1 MGIETAIL
9 GAAAIGAG
17 SSYMASSSASD
28 SADASTA
35 AANAAAQLQYKTS
48 QQQLEFAKQQYSDW
62 QSIFGDTQT
71 HLKNYYNNLSSDTI
85 ASLGIQNIEKEYAR
99 SSQMLDTALAQRGMS
114 NSGATAAGLTQ
125 LEQTRML
132 GRAEAQTN
140 APMQAA
146 QQKVSFLSAG
156 MGQLSSTQSG
166 INNAYTQQ
174 MSVLGQQYTG
184 NIGQANQYNTLA
196 ANAGANVGGSISS
209 GINQYMMY
217 NAMNNAGTTNAMKSW
232 WQG

>member
-9 GAAAIGAG
+9 GAAVIGAG

-48 QQQLEFAKQQYSDW
+48 QQQLEFAKQQYNDW

-71 HLKNYYNNLSSDTI
+71 HLKNYYNNLSSDII

-114 NSGATAAGLTQ
+114 NSGATTAGLTQ

-132 GRAEAQTN
+132 GRAEVQTN

-146 QQKVSFLSAG
+146 QQKAGFLSAG
-156 MGQLSSTQSG
+156 MGQLTNTQSG
-166 INNAYTQQ
+166 ISNAYTQQ
-174 MSVLGQQYTG
+174 MNVLGQQYSG
-184 NIGQANQYNTLA
+184 NMNQASQYNTLA

-217 NAMNNAGTTNAMKSW
+217 NALNNAGTTNAMKSW

>member
-17 SSYMASSSASD
+17 ASYMSSSSASD
-28 SADASTA
+28 SADASIA
-35 AANAAAQLQYKTS
+35 AADAAAQLQYKTS
-48 QQQLEFAKQQYSDW
+48 QQQLEFAKQQYNDW
-62 QSIFGDTQT
+62 QSIFGDTQI

-140 APMQAA
+140 APMLAA

-156 MGQLSSTQSG
+156 MGQLSSTQSS

-174 MSVLGQQYTG
+174 MNVLGQQYSG
-184 NIGQANQYNTLA
+184 NMNQASQYNTLA

-217 NAMNNAGTTNAMKSW
+217 NALNNASTTNAMKSW